1 MKTKHLLEAASLAA
15 TKPAADGSWAV
26 RLISE
31 GKGSSG
37 VYTRELLENYY
48 DAFDD
53 VLSFLNHP
61 SGSPTERNFTEIAG
75 RIKKGS
81 VRFVEE
87 EDGTG
92 AIYGDYLPD
101 PQYAEKLER
110 YKDKLGLSIFITGGG
125 YVEEDTGDFI
135 VESFDREDPFRSVDI
150 VHAPG
155 ARGRFLESVR
165 EIYSARSESEEPTVT
180 VAEDERNKM
189 ELEEKV
195 DKALELLAGLVSDKA
210 AKAAEA
216 AQVTA
221 DEEAA
226 KVAAEGAVAHYSAA
240 VKAVDA
246 AELFESQR
254 EIILAQAAKGED
266 VSALIESAVKVK
278 DEAVKAVTEQAT
290 QGGADGVVLGGR
302 QVESATE
309 LGKVF
314 G

>member
-1 MKTKHLLEAASLAA
+1 MKTKNLLEAASLAA
-15 TKPAADGSWAV
+15 TEPAADGSWAV

-75 RIKKGS
+75 RIKKDS

-110 YKDKLGLSIFITGGG
+110 YRDKLGLSIFICGGG
-125 YVEEDTGDFI
+125 YVEESSGDFI

-165 EIYSARSESEEPTVT
+165 EIYSARSESEKPPVT

-189 ELEEKV
+189 ELEAKV
-195 DKALELLAGLVSDKA
+195 DKALELLAGLVSEKA
-210 AKAAEA
+210 AKSVEA

-226 KVAAEGAVAHYSAA
+226 KIAAESAIAHYSAA
-240 VKAVDA
+240 VKAVDE

-254 EIILAQAAKGED
+254 ESILAQAAKGED
-266 VSALIESAVKVK
+266 VSAIIESAIKVK
-278 DEAVKAVTEQAT
+278 SEALASIQVQAT
-290 QGGADGVVLGGR
+290 EAEGAIVGSR
-302 QVESATE
+302 KVESATD

>member
-1 MKTKHLLEAASLAA
+1 METKNLLEAASLAS
-15 TKPAADGSWAV
+15 TEPAADGSWAV

-61 SGSPTERNFTEIAG
+61 SGSPTDRNFTEIAG
-75 RIKKGS
+75 RIKKDS

-87 EDGTG
+87 ADGLG

-101 PQYAEKLER
+101 PQYADKLER
-110 YKDKLGLSIFITGGG
+110 YRDKLGLSIYISGGG
-125 YVEEDTGDFI
+125 YVEESSGDFI

-155 ARGRFLESVR
+155 ARGRFLESMKEV
-165 EIYSARSESEEPTVT
+165 YSARSESEKPTVT
-180 VAEDERNKM
+180 VAEDERNRM

-210 AKAAEA
+210 AKSTEA
-216 AQVTA
+216 AQVAA

-226 KVAAEGAVAHYSAA
+226 KIAAESAVAHYSAA
-240 VKAVDA
+240 VKAVEA

-254 EIILAQAAKGED
+254 ETILAQAAKGED
-266 VSALIESAVKVK
+266 VTAVIESAVKVK
-278 DEAVKAVTEQAT
+278 SEAIAALQEAANNEGVGRILGESGTDYVLSGF
-290 QGGADGVVLGGR
+290 GG
-302 QVESATE
+302 
-309 LGKVF
+309 GK
-314 G
+314 